1 MHVFRKRLCFLLGAV
16 LVLLLASFTYHR
28 LALQREKASLNPM
41 GQMVSVNGHDMSV
54 FVKGNGPQTLVFLSG
69 AGTASPILDF
79 KDLYDG
85 LSKQYKIVVVER
97 AGYGYSEDTS
107 KSRDVSEVLSETRQA
122 LAKAHVSG
130 PYIILSHS
138 MASLETLLWQ
148 EKYPSEIQ
156 AVIGLDWA
164 LPESY
169 AHLKMHSQILR
180 MARLGS
186 QLGLLR
192 YIPSRLY
199 VPNENLSSRD
209 RRLYQRI
216 AYRQILSQA
225 MLNESLSVKGNAKK
239 VDAKI
244 NSQIP
249 TLLLVS
255 NGEGT
260 SFSKEEW
267 RNYAARFAKDQK
279 NIELTFYDAP
289 HYLYHYQTKEVVA
302 KIEDFIK
309 GTTDYTN
316 LCY

>member
-1 MHVFRKRLCFLLGAV
+1 MHVFRKRLLFLLGAV
-16 LVLLLASFTYHR
+16 LVLLLASFTCHR
-28 LALQREKASLNPM
+28 LALQREKVSLNPM
-41 GQMVSVNGHDMSV
+41 GQMVSVNGHEMSI
-54 FVKGNGPQTLVFLSG
+54 FVKGEGSQTLVFLSG

-79 KDLYDG
+79 KDLYDD

-169 AHLKMHSQILR
+169 SQLRMHSQILR

-199 VPNENLSSRD
+199 VPNENLSSSD

-309 GTTDYTN
+309 GTTD
-316 LCY
+316 

>member
-1 MHVFRKRLCFLLGAV
+1 MHVFMKRLLFLMGAV
-16 LVLLLASFTYHR
+16 LVLLLASFIYHR

-41 GQMVSVNGHDMSV
+41 GQMVSVNGYDMSV

-122 LAKAHVSG
+122 LAKAQVSG

-148 EKYPSEIQ
+148 EKYPSEIK
-156 AVIGLDWA
+156 AIIGLDWA

-199 VPNENLSSRD
+199 VPNENLSSSD

-225 MLNESLSVKGNAKK
+225 MLNESLSVKENAKK
-239 VDAKI
+239 VDDKI
-244 NSQIP
+244 DSQIP

-309 GTTDYTN
+309 GTTD
-316 LCY
+316 

>member
-1 MHVFRKRLCFLLGAV
+1 MHVFMKKLLFLMGAV
-16 LVLLLASFTYHR
+16 LVLLLASFIYHR

-156 AVIGLDWA
+156 AIIGLDWA

-169 AHLKMHSQILR
+169 SQLRMHSQILR

-199 VPNENLSSRD
+199 VPNENLSSSD

-244 NSQIP
+244 DSQIP

-309 GTTDYTN
+309 GTTD
-316 LCY
+316 

>member
-1 MHVFRKRLCFLLGAV
+1 MHVFMKRLLFLMGAV
-16 LVLLLASFTYHR
+16 LVLLLASFIYHR

-156 AVIGLDWA
+156 AIIGLDWA

-169 AHLKMHSQILR
+169 SQLRMHSQILR

-186 QLGLLR
+186 QLGLSR

-199 VPNENLSSRD
+199 VPNENLSSSD

-244 NSQIP
+244 NSQIS

-289 HYLYHYQTKEVVA
+289 HYLYHYRTKEVVA

-309 GTTDYTN
+309 GATD
-316 LCY
+316 

>member
-1 MHVFRKRLCFLLGAV
+1 MHVFMKRLLFLMGAV
-16 LVLLLASFTYHR
+16 LVLLLASFIYHR

-41 GQMVSVNGHDMSV
+41 GQMVSVNGHDMSI

-122 LAKAHVSG
+122 LAKAQVSG

-148 EKYPSEIQ
+148 EKYPSEIK
-156 AVIGLDWA
+156 AIIGLDWA

-169 AHLKMHSQILR
+169 SQLRMHSQILR

-199 VPNENLSSRD
+199 VPNENLSSSD

-225 MLNESLSVKGNAKK
+225 MLNESLSVKENAKK
-239 VDAKI
+239 VDDKI
-244 NSQIP
+244 DSQIP

-309 GTTDYTN
+309 GITD
-316 LCY
+316 

>member
-1 MHVFRKRLCFLLGAV
+1 MHVFMKRLLFLMGAV
-16 LVLLLASFTYHR
+16 LVLLLASFIYHR

-122 LAKAHVSG
+122 LAKAQVSG

-148 EKYPSEIQ
+148 EKYPSEIK
-156 AVIGLDWA
+156 AIIGLDWA

-169 AHLKMHSQILR
+169 SQLRMHSQILR

-199 VPNENLSSRD
+199 VPNENLSSSD

-244 NSQIP
+244 DSQIP

-309 GTTDYTN
+309 GTTD
-316 LCY
+316 

>member
-1 MHVFRKRLCFLLGAV
+1 MHVFIKRLLFLLGVV
-16 LVLLLASFTYHR
+16 LVLLLASFIYHR

-79 KDLYDG
+79 KDLYNG

-138 MASLETLLWQ
+138 MSSLETLLWQ

-169 AHLKMHSQILR
+169 LQLRMHSQILR

-192 YIPSRLY
+192 YLPSRLY
-199 VPNENLSSRD
+199 MPNENLSSSD

-225 MLNESLSVKGNAKK
+225 MLNESLSVKENAKK
-239 VDAKI
+239 VTSSID
-244 NSQIP
+244 SHIP
-249 TLLLVS
+249 TLLMVS
-255 NGEGT
+255 DGEGT
-260 SFSKEEW
+260 VFSQEEW
-267 RNYAARFAKDQK
+267 RHYATRFAKDQEK
-279 NIELTFYDAP
+279 IELTFYDAP

-309 GTTDYTN
+309 GTTD
-316 LCY
+316 

>member
-1 MHVFRKRLCFLLGAV
+1 MTMHVFMKRLLFLMGAV
-16 LVLLLASFTYHR
+16 LVLLLASFIYHR

-69 AGTASPILDF
+69 AGTASPILEF

-107 KSRDVSEVLSETRQA
+107 KSREVSEVLSETRQA
-122 LAKAHVSG
+122 LAKAQVSG

-169 AHLKMHSQILR
+169 SQLRMHSQILR

-199 VPNENLSSRD
+199 VPNENLSSSD

-225 MLNESLSVKGNAKK
+225 MLNESLSVKENAKK

-244 NSQIP
+244 DSQIP

-309 GTTDYTN
+309 GTTD
-316 LCY
+316 

>member
-1 MHVFRKRLCFLLGAV
+1 MFSMKRLLFLLGLV
-16 LVLLLASFTYHR
+16 LFLLLASFTYHR
-28 LALQREKASLNPM
+28 LGLQREKVSLKPI

-54 FVKGNGPQTLVFLSG
+54 FVKGEGAQTLVFLSG

-122 LAKAHVSG
+122 LAKAYVSG

-148 EKYPSEIQ
+148 EKYPSETQ

-169 AHLKMHSQILR
+169 AHLKIHSQMLR

-199 VPNENLSSRD
+199 VPNENLSSSD

-225 MLNESLSVKGNAKK
+225 MLNESLSVKENAKK

-289 HYLYHYQTKEVVA
+289 HYLYHYHTKEVVA

-309 GTTDYTN
+309 ETTD
-316 LCY
+316 

>member
-1 MHVFRKRLCFLLGAV
+1 MHVFRKRLLFLLGAV

-28 LALQREKASLNPM
+28 LALQREKASLKPM
-41 GQMVSVNGHDMSV
+41 GQMVSVNGHEMSV
-54 FVKGNGPQTLVFLSG
+54 FVKGNEPQTLVFLSG

-122 LAKAHVSG
+122 LAKAQVSG

-148 EKYPSEIQ
+148 EKYPSEIK
-156 AVIGLDWA
+156 AIIGLDWA

-169 AHLKMHSQILR
+169 AHLKIHSQILR

-199 VPNENLSSRD
+199 VPNENLSSSD

-225 MLNESLSVKGNAKK
+225 MLNESLSVEENAKK

-279 NIELTFYDAP
+279 NIEVTFYDSP

-302 KIEDFIK
+302 KIEDFLK
-309 GTTDYTN
+309 GTTD
-316 LCY
+316 

>member
-1 MHVFRKRLCFLLGAV
+1 MHVFIKRLCFLLGAV

-148 EKYPSEIQ
+148 EKYPSEIK
-156 AVIGLDWA
+156 AIIGLDWA

-169 AHLKMHSQILR
+169 AHLKMHFQILR

-244 NSQIP
+244 DSQIP

-267 RNYAARFAKDQK
+267 RNYATRFAKDQK

-309 GTTDYTN
+309 GTTD
-316 LCY
+316 

>member
-1 MHVFRKRLCFLLGAV
+1 MHVFMKKLLFLMGAV
-16 LVLLLASFTYHR
+16 LVLLLASFIYHR

-85 LSKQYKIVVVER
+85 LSKQYKIVVVEK

-122 LAKAHVSG
+122 LSKAHVSG

-148 EKYPSEIQ
+148 EKYPSEIK
-156 AVIGLDWA
+156 AIIGLDWA

-169 AHLKMHSQILR
+169 SQLRMHSQILR

-199 VPNENLSSRD
+199 VPNENLSSSD

-267 RNYAARFAKDQK
+267 RNYATRFAKDQK

-309 GTTDYTN
+309 GTTD
-316 LCY
+316 

>member
-1 MHVFRKRLCFLLGAV
+1 MHVFRKRLLFLLGAV
-16 LVLLLASFTYHR
+16 LLLLLSSFTYHR
-28 LALQREKASLNPM
+28 LSLQREKASLNPM

-107 KSRDVSEVLSETRQA
+107 KSREVSEVLSETRQA
-122 LAKAHVSG
+122 LAKAQVSG

-169 AHLKMHSQILR
+169 SQLRMHSQILR

-199 VPNENLSSRD
+199 VPNENLSSSD

-225 MLNESLSVKGNAKK
+225 MLNESLSVKENAKK

-289 HYLYHYQTKEVVA
+289 HYLYHYQTKEVAA
-302 KIEDFIK
+302 KIEEFIK
-309 GTTDYTN
+309 KTTD
-316 LCY
+316 

>member
-1 MHVFRKRLCFLLGAV
+1 MHVFMKRLLFLMGAV
-16 LVLLLASFTYHR
+16 LVLLLASFIYHR

-122 LAKAHVSG
+122 LAKAQVSG

-148 EKYPSEIQ
+148 EKYPSEIK
-156 AVIGLDWA
+156 AIIGLDWA

-169 AHLKMHSQILR
+169 SQLRMHSQILR

-199 VPNENLSSRD
+199 VPNENLSSSD

-225 MLNESLSVKGNAKK
+225 MLNESLSVKENAKK

-244 NSQIP
+244 DSQIP

-279 NIELTFYDAP
+279 NIEVTFYDAP
-289 HYLYHYQTKEVVA
+289 HYLYHYQTKEVVD

-309 GTTDYTN
+309 GTTD
-316 LCY
+316 

>member
-1 MHVFRKRLCFLLGAV
+1 MHVFRKRLLFLLGLV
-16 LVLLLASFTYHR
+16 LFLLLASFTYHR
-28 LALQREKASLNPM
+28 LGLQREKVSLKPI

-54 FVKGNGPQTLVFLSG
+54 FVKGEGAQTLVFLSG

-122 LAKAHVSG
+122 LAKAYVSG

-138 MASLETLLWQ
+138 MASLETILWQ
-148 EKYPSEIQ
+148 EKYPSETQ

-169 AHLKMHSQILR
+169 AHLKIHSQILR

-199 VPNENLSSRD
+199 VPNENLSSSD

-225 MLNESLSVKGNAKK
+225 MLNESLSVKENAKK

-289 HYLYHYQTKEVVA
+289 HYLYHYHTKEVVA

-309 GTTDYTN
+309 ETTD
-316 LCY
+316 

>member
-1 MHVFRKRLCFLLGAV
+1 MHVFRKRLLFLLGAV

-28 LALQREKASLNPM
+28 LALQREKVSLKPM
-41 GQMVSVNGHDMSV
+41 GQMVSVNGHDMSI
-54 FVKGNGPQTLVFLSG
+54 FVKGEGAQILVFLSG

-122 LAKAHVSG
+122 LAKAQVSG

-148 EKYPSEIQ
+148 EKYPSEIK
-156 AVIGLDWA
+156 AIIGLDWA

-169 AHLKMHSQILR
+169 AHLKMHPQILR

-199 VPNENLSSRD
+199 VPNENLSSSD

-255 NGEGT
+255 NGEDT

-279 NIELTFYDAP
+279 SIELTFYDAP

-309 GTTDYTN
+309 GTTD
-316 LCY
+316 

>member
-1 MHVFRKRLCFLLGAV
+1 MHVFRKRLLFLLGVV

-28 LALQREKASLNPM
+28 LALQREKASLKPM
-41 GQMVSVNGHDMSV
+41 GQMVSVNGHEMSV
-54 FVKGNGPQTLVFLSG
+54 FVKGNEPQTLVFLSG

-122 LAKAHVSG
+122 LDKAHVSG

-148 EKYPSEIQ
+148 EKYPSEVKAI
-156 AVIGLDWA
+156 IGLDWA

-169 AHLKMHSQILR
+169 AHLKMHPQILR

-199 VPNENLSSRD
+199 VPNENLSSSD

-225 MLNESLSVKGNAKK
+225 MLNESLSVEENAKK

-302 KIEDFIK
+302 KIEEFIK
-309 GTTDYTN
+309 GTTD
-316 LCY
+316 

>member
-1 MHVFRKRLCFLLGAV
+1 MHVFMKRLLFLLGTV
-16 LVLLLASFTYHR
+16 LVLLLVSFTYHR
-28 LALQREKASLNPM
+28 LALQREKASLKPI
-41 GQMVSVNGHDMSV
+41 GQLVAVNGHKMSV
-54 FVKGNGPQTLVFLSG
+54 FVKGKGPQTLVFLSG

-79 KDLYDG
+79 KDVYDG
-85 LSKQYKIVVVER
+85 LSNKYRIVVVER

-107 KSRDVSEVLSETRQA
+107 KSRDVAVVLSETRQA
-122 LAKAHVSG
+122 LAKAQVSG

-148 EKYPSEIQ
+148 EKYPSEVK

-169 AHLKMHSQILR
+169 SQLKMHPQILR
-180 MARLGS
+180 LARWGS

-192 YIPSRLY
+192 LLPRQLY
-199 VPNENLSSRD
+199 TPNENLSDSD
-209 RRLYQRI
+209 RRLYQEI
-216 AYRQILSQA
+216 AYRQLLSQA
-225 MLNESLSVKGNAKK
+225 ILNESLSVKGNAKK
-239 VDAKI
+239 VDTKI

-255 NGEGT
+255 NGKGT
-260 SFSKEEW
+260 GFSQEQW
-267 RNYAARFAKDQK
+267 RHYATRFAKDQE

-289 HYLYHYQTKEVVA
+289 HYLYHYHTKEVVA

-309 GTTDYTN
+309 ETTD
-316 LCY
+316 

>member
-1 MHVFRKRLCFLLGAV
+1 MHVFRKRLLFLLGAV

-41 GQMVSVNGHDMSV
+41 GQMVSVNGHEMSI
-54 FVKGNGPQTLVFLSG
+54 FVKGEGAQTLVFLSG

-85 LSKQYKIVVVER
+85 LSKQYRIVVVER

-138 MASLETLLWQ
+138 MASLETLMWQ
-148 EKYPSEIQ
+148 EKYPSEVKAI
-156 AVIGLDWA
+156 IGLDWA

-169 AHLKMHSQILR
+169 AHLTIHPQILR
-180 MARLGS
+180 MARWGS

-309 GTTDYTN
+309 GTTD
-316 LCY
+316 

>member
-1 MHVFRKRLCFLLGAV
+1 MHVFMKRLLFLMGAV
-16 LVLLLASFTYHR
+16 LVLLLASFIYHR

-122 LAKAHVSG
+122 LAKAQVSG

-148 EKYPSEIQ
+148 EKYPSEIK
-156 AVIGLDWA
+156 AIIGLDWA

-169 AHLKMHSQILR
+169 SQLRMHSQILR

-199 VPNENLSSRD
+199 VPNENLSSSD

-225 MLNESLSVKGNAKK
+225 MLNESLSVKENAKK

-244 NSQIP
+244 DSQIP

-302 KIEDFIK
+302 KIEDFLK
-309 GTTDYTN
+309 GTTD
-316 LCY
+316 

>member
-1 MHVFRKRLCFLLGAV
+1 MHVFMKRLLFLMGAV
-16 LVLLLASFTYHR
+16 LVLLLASFIYHR
-28 LALQREKASLNPM
+28 LALQREKASLNPV

-54 FVKGNGPQTLVFLSG
+54 FVKGEGPQTLVFLSG

-148 EKYPSEIQ
+148 EKYPSEVKAI
-156 AVIGLDWA
+156 IGLDWA

-169 AHLKMHSQILR
+169 AHLKMHPQILR
-180 MARLGS
+180 IARWGS

-192 YIPSRLY
+192 YLPSRLY
-199 VPNENLSSRD
+199 VPNENLSSSD

-302 KIEDFIK
+302 KIEGFIK
-309 GTTDYTN
+309 ETID
-316 LCY
+316 

>member
-1 MHVFRKRLCFLLGAV
+1 MHVFIKRLLFLLGIV
-16 LVLLLASFTYHR
+16 LVLLLASFIYHR

-122 LAKAHVSG
+122 LAKAQVSG

-148 EKYPSEIQ
+148 EKYPSEIK
-156 AVIGLDWA
+156 AIIGLDWA

-169 AHLKMHSQILR
+169 SQLRMHSQILR

-199 VPNENLSSRD
+199 VPNENLSSSD

-225 MLNESLSVKGNAKK
+225 MLNESLSVKENAKK

-244 NSQIP
+244 DSQIP

-309 GTTDYTN
+309 GTTD
-316 LCY
+316 

>member
-1 MHVFRKRLCFLLGAV
+1 MHVFMKRLLFLMGAV

-85 LSKQYKIVVVER
+85 LSKKYKIVVVER

-156 AVIGLDWA
+156 AIIGLDWA

-169 AHLKMHSQILR
+169 SQLRMHSQILR

-199 VPNENLSSRD
+199 VPNENLSSSD

-244 NSQIP
+244 DSQIP

-267 RNYAARFAKDQK
+267 RNYAARFAKDQE

-309 GTTDYTN
+309 GTTD
-316 LCY
+316 

>member
-1 MHVFRKRLCFLLGAV
+1 MHVFMKRLLFLMGAV
-16 LVLLLASFTYHR
+16 LVLLLASFIYHR

-107 KSRDVSEVLSETRQA
+107 KSRDVYEVLSETRQA

-156 AVIGLDWA
+156 AIIGLDWA

-169 AHLKMHSQILR
+169 SQLRMHSQILR

-199 VPNENLSSRD
+199 VPNENLSSSD

-267 RNYAARFAKDQK
+267 RNYATRFAKDQK

-309 GTTDYTN
+309 GTTD
-316 LCY
+316 

>member
-1 MHVFRKRLCFLLGAV
+1 MHVFRKRLLFLLGAV
-16 LVLLLASFTYHR
+16 LLLLLASFTYHR
-28 LALQREKASLNPM
+28 LALQREKASLKPM
-41 GQMVSVNGHDMSV
+41 GQMVSVNGHEMSV
-54 FVKGNGPQTLVFLSG
+54 FVKGEGSQTLVFLSG

-85 LSKQYKIVVVER
+85 LSKQYRIVVVER

-107 KSRDVSEVLSETRQA
+107 ESRDVSEVLSETRQA

-138 MASLETLLWQ
+138 MSSLETLLWQ
-148 EKYPSEIQ
+148 EKYPSEVKAI
-156 AVIGLDWA
+156 IGLDWA

-169 AHLKMHSQILR
+169 YQIKMHPQMLS
-180 MARLGS
+180 MARWGS

-192 YIPSRLY
+192 YLPSRLY
-199 VPNENLSSRD
+199 MPNENLSSSD

-225 MLNESLSVKGNAKK
+225 MLNESLSVKENAKK

-260 SFSKEEW
+260 SFSQEEW
-267 RNYAARFAKDQK
+267 RHYATRFAKDQK

-289 HYLYHYQTKEVVA
+289 HYLYHYQTTEVVA

-309 GTTDYTN
+309 GTTD
-316 LCY
+316 

>member
-1 MHVFRKRLCFLLGAV
+1 MHVFMKRLLFLMGAV
-16 LVLLLASFTYHR
+16 LVLLLASFIYHR
-28 LALQREKASLNPM
+28 LALQREKTSLNPM

-54 FVKGNGPQTLVFLSG
+54 FIKGNGPQTLVFLSG

-122 LAKAHVSG
+122 LAKAQVSG

-169 AHLKMHSQILR
+169 AHLKMHPQILR

-199 VPNENLSSRD
+199 VPNENLSSSD

-225 MLNESLSVKGNAKK
+225 MLNESLSVKENAKK

-309 GTTDYTN
+309 GTTD
-316 LCY
+316 

>member
-1 MHVFRKRLCFLLGAV
+1 MTMHVFMKRLLFLMGAV
-16 LVLLLASFTYHR
+16 LVLLLASFIYHR

-69 AGTASPILDF
+69 AGTASPILEF

-107 KSRDVSEVLSETRQA
+107 KSREVSEVLSETRQA

-169 AHLKMHSQILR
+169 SQLRMHSQILR

-199 VPNENLSSRD
+199 VPNENLSSSD

-225 MLNESLSVKGNAKK
+225 MLNESLSVKENAKK

-244 NSQIP
+244 DSQIP

-309 GTTDYTN
+309 GTTD
-316 LCY
+316 

>member
-1 MHVFRKRLCFLLGAV
+1 MHVFRKRILFLLGAV
-16 LVLLLASFTYHR
+16 LVFVLASFTYHR

-122 LAKAHVSG
+122 LAKAQVSG

-148 EKYPSEIQ
+148 EKYPSEIK
-156 AVIGLDWA
+156 AIIGLDWA

-169 AHLKMHSQILR
+169 SQLRMHSQILR

-199 VPNENLSSRD
+199 VPNENLSSSD

-225 MLNESLSVKGNAKK
+225 MLNESLSVKENAKK
-239 VDAKI
+239 VDDKI
-244 NSQIP
+244 DSQIP

-309 GTTDYTN
+309 GITD
-316 LCY
+316 

>member
-1 MHVFRKRLCFLLGAV
+1 MHVFMKRLLFLMGVV

-97 AGYGYSEDTS
+97 SGYGYSEGTS

-156 AVIGLDWA
+156 AIIGLDWA

-169 AHLKMHSQILR
+169 SQLRMHSQILR

-199 VPNENLSSRD
+199 VPNENLSSSD

-244 NSQIP
+244 DSQIP

-302 KIEDFIK
+302 KIEDFIE
-309 GTTDYTN
+309 GTTD
-316 LCY
+316 

>member
-1 MHVFRKRLCFLLGAV
+1 MHVFMKRLLFLMGAV
-16 LVLLLASFTYHR
+16 LVLLLASFIYHR

-54 FVKGNGPQTLVFLSG
+54 FIKGNGPQTLVFLSG

-122 LAKAHVSG
+122 LAKAQVSG

-148 EKYPSEIQ
+148 EKYPSEIK
-156 AVIGLDWA
+156 AIIGLDWA

-169 AHLKMHSQILR
+169 SQLRMHSQILR

-199 VPNENLSSRD
+199 VPNENLSSSD

-225 MLNESLSVKGNAKK
+225 MLNESLSVKENAKK

-244 NSQIP
+244 DSQIP

-309 GTTDYTN
+309 GTTD
-316 LCY
+316 

>member
-1 MHVFRKRLCFLLGAV
+1 MPVFMKRLCFLLGLV
-16 LVLLLASFTYHR
+16 LVLLLTSFTYHR
-28 LALQREKASLNPM
+28 LALQREKTSLNPM

-85 LSKQYKIVVVER
+85 LSKEYKIVLVER

-107 KSRDVSEVLSETRQA
+107 KSRDVSVILSETRQA
-122 LAKAHVSG
+122 LAKAQVSG

-148 EKYPSEIQ
+148 EKYPSEIK
-156 AVIGLDWA
+156 AIIGLDWA

-169 AHLKMHSQILR
+169 LQLRMHSQILR

-192 YIPSRLY
+192 YLPSRLY
-199 VPNENLSSRD
+199 VPNENLSSSD

-216 AYRQILSQA
+216 AYRQILSKA
-225 MLNESLSVKGNAKK
+225 MLNESLSVKENAKK
-239 VDAKI
+239 VTSSID
-244 NSQIP
+244 SHIP
-249 TLLLVS
+249 ILLMVS
-255 NGEGT
+255 DGEGT
-260 SFSKEEW
+260 VFSQEEW

-309 GTTDYTN
+309 GTTD
-316 LCY
+316 